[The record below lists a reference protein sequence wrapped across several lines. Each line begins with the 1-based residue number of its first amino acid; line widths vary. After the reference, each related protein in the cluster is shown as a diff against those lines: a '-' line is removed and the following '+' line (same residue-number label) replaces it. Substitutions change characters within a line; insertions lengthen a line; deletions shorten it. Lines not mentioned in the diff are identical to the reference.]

1 MMGSG
6 DFPGG
11 SKTELAL
18 VGAPGG
24 KGGCIEAGV
33 GREGKEGMPV
43 LIHGGLLWVCNK
55 CRG

>member
-11 SKTELAL
+11 SKTGRGVSALA
-18 VGAPGG
+18 GAMGG
-24 KGGCIEAGV
+24 KGGCMGAGV

-43 LIHGGLLWVCNK
+43 LIHSWWLALGLQ
-55 CRG
+55 